1 MTSAGGGCVG
11 PGAVGHHRRMPAPGR
26 TDARRRLL
34 HRARP
39 LAVALA
45 LLGLAVGALALPG
58 TSAGAA
64 PAQAEAHGKVLVVTA
79 PALRWV
85 DLVDHDLPNVE
96 GWMADASV
104 AMLSL
109 RTLGARTGIGEG
121 YLTMGAGNRAGV
133 SSSIEGTALEPA
145 ERFEEGTASQGY
157 ERRTGTEATGELL
170 QLGFPAIARAND
182 RYLYGA
188 EPGAL
193 AATLAEAG
201 LAMGVVANADT
212 GIGLATD
219 PATEEAPPED
229 APVGEDVDAGIEE
242 ELPAEEPPAEE
253 EPEVDEVVEDEEA
266 TDEDPSVPAPEPLE
280 LTTGQYGRAAAL
292 AAMDDTGQVARAE
305 VRGLL
310 RRDVDAPYGVRYHP
324 PAVLE
329 AFQGVWAD
337 VDVALV
343 ELSDLDRADQ
353 FRRDAASE
361 PAARMWEQAL
371 VHADEL
377 FGMLLDAVEPGTTV
391 ILATPAAPRA
401 AETLGVFAMSDGG
414 GEGRLARSGTTRR
427 PGYVTL
433 PDVAPTIV
441 RHFDLEQPSAMTG
454 TVIRP
459 GERTTVD
466 GDRFEAFA
474 GTTAEAKFRDRATG
488 PVSVVF
494 VVVQILA
501 YALAAVAVARRR
513 GWTRP
518 VSYLAL
524 VVLAT
529 PPIGFLAG
537 VLHVES
543 GDVVAYTLGIFAA
556 AIVLAAVAEGLGAL
570 AARRWPSTRATLP
583 PLLLVSLS
591 WLVLVVDVIT
601 GGRLQIN
608 TVFGYSPLVAG
619 RFAGFGNLAFA
630 LIGVGAVVVAC
641 GGWATA
647 RLAVGPADGSAR
659 LRGAAAVAVVAFLV
673 LTVVIDGAP
682 PWGSDVGGVLATVP
696 GFAVLV
702 LVAMGVR
709 VDLKRAVA
717 IGLATLLAIGLFAA
731 VDLSR
736 AEEDRTHLGRLVD
749 RVLDDD
755 GGDGGGFL
763 DVIERKLT
771 TNINI
776 LTSSVWTLT
785 IPFALGLLIYLAR
798 RRTGF
803 LRDLQEGV
811 PGIRPMLAGGLL
823 VAVLGFALNDSG
835 VAVPAMM
842 FAILLPYL
850 TYVLLRWDPA
860 RR

>member
-1 MTSAGGGCVG
+1 
-11 PGAVGHHRRMPAPGR
+11 MPETGR
-26 TDARRRLL
+26 TAARPPRGG
-34 HRARP
+34 RARS
-39 LAVALA
+39 AVVALV
-45 LLGLAVGALALPG
+45 LLVLASAFVVPG
-58 TSAGAA
+58 GPAGAA
-64 PAQAEAHGKVLVVTA
+64 PTQPEEPGKVLVVSA
-79 PALRWV
+79 PALRWS
-85 DLVDHDLPNVE
+85 DLVDHDLPNIE

-133 SSSIEGTALEPA
+133 SSSIEGMALAPG
-145 ERFEEGTASQGY
+145 ERFEEGTASQAF

-193 AATLAEAG
+193 ATTLEEHG
-201 LAMGVVANADT
+201 LVMGVVANADT
-212 GIGLATD
+212 GIGLAPD
-219 PATEEAPPED
+219 PAAEEAPADD
-229 APVGEDVDAGIEE
+229 APVGEDVDAGVEE
-242 ELPAEEPPAEE
+242 ELPAEEPAAEE
-253 EPEVDEVVEDEEA
+253 EPEVDEVVEDEEPA
-266 TDEDPSVPAPEPLE
+266 AEDPDVPTPEPLE
-280 LTTGQYGRAAAL
+280 LTTGQYARAAAL
-292 AAMDDTGQVARAE
+292 AAIDETGQVARAE
-305 VRGLL
+305 SRGLL

-329 AFQGVWAD
+329 AFEAMWSE

-361 PAARMWEQAL
+361 PAAAMWEQAL
-371 VHADEL
+371 VHSDEV
-377 FGMLLDAVEPGTTV
+377 FGALLDAVEPGTTV
-391 ILATPAAPRA
+391 ILATPAPPRA
-401 AETLGVFAMSDGG
+401 AETLGVFAMSDAG

-433 PDVAPTIV
+433 PDIAPTVV
-441 RHFDLEQPSAMTG
+441 RHFDLDQPSSMTG

-459 GERTTVD
+459 GERVTVD
-466 GDRFEAFA
+466 DARFEAFA

-494 VVVQILA
+494 VIVQILA

-513 GWTRP
+513 RWTRP

-529 PPIGFLAG
+529 PPVGFLAG

-543 GDVVAYTLGIFAA
+543 ADVTAYTLAIFAA
-556 AIVLAAVAEGLGAL
+556 AVVVAALAEGIGAL
-570 AARRWPSTRATLP
+570 VARRWPRTRATLP

-591 WLVLVVDVIT
+591 WLVLVVDVVT

-630 LIGVGAVVVAC
+630 LVGVGAVVVAC
-641 GGWATA
+641 GGWGTA
-647 RLAVGPADGSAR
+647 RLAAGPADGSSR
-659 LRGAAAVAVVAFLV
+659 LRGLAAAAVIAFLV

-709 VDLKRAVA
+709 VDVKRAVA
-717 IGLATLLAIGLFAA
+717 IGVATIVAIGVFAA
-731 VDLSR
+731 IDLSR
-736 AEEDRTHLGRLVD
+736 PEEDRTHLGRLVD

-755 GGDGGGFL
+755 GGGGFL
-763 DVIERKLT
+763 DVIQRKLT
-771 TNINI
+771 TNLNI
-776 LTSSVWTLT
+776 LTSSIWTLT